1 MEENDIDMI
10 VPADW
15 IPADSVIKVIGV
27 GGGGCN
33 AVSYMYN
40 QHIEGCVFIIS
51 NTDKQDLDSHNVP
64 VKILL
69 GKGKGNGAGT
79 DPIAGRNAALES
91 LQEIEDTIFS
101 TDTEILFVTAGMGG
115 GTGTGAAPVIADMA
129 KKKGVLTIGV
139 VTIPFENEGNESM
152 SKAIEGIKELE
163 KAVDSL
169 LIINNEKLYECY
181 GTLLAHEAF
190 PKADEILATAIRG
203 ITEII
208 KKPGYINVDL
218 KDVQKMMRESG
229 MALMGC
235 GTGTGPNRIEDAVKQ
250 AMESPL
256 LNDYDLKTS
265 KNVLLN
271 ITSGRNVHGLMMDD
285 LKAINTF
292 VNKYTGNANNFKRGI
307 VWDDNPDIGDRV
319 NITVIAT
326 GFKMN
331 KILGPKENTGNFI
344 MLDEAFTYNA
354 VDKNGEIELP
364 EPPDSI
370 KIGYN
375 ATANIRRFH
384 YTEDKKPIMILE
396 EGQDRSQIENIT
408 AIRRSVPTKSG
419 SAIN

>member
-1 MEENDIDMI
+1 MEDNYIDM
-10 VPADW
+10 VTPSDW
-15 IPADSVIKVIGV
+15 IQDDSIIKVIGV

-33 AVSYMYN
+33 AVTYMYN
-40 QHIEGCVFIIS
+40 QQIKGCIFIVC
-51 NTDKQDLDSHNVP
+51 NTDPQSLMTSNVP
-64 VKILL
+64 LKLKIGEL
-69 GKGKGNGAGT
+69 GAGT
-79 DPIAGRNAALES
+79 DPIEGRKAALEH
-91 LQEIEDTIFS
+91 LEKIEETLFS
-101 TDTEILFVTAGMGG
+101 TKTEILFVTAGMGG

-129 KKKGVLTIGV
+129 KKKGILTIGV

-163 KAVDSL
+163 KTVDSL

-181 GTLLAHEAF
+181 GNLLAHEAF

-208 KKPGYINVDL
+208 KRPGHINVDL
-218 KDVQKMMRESG
+218 KDVQKMMRDSG

-235 GTGTGPNRIEDAVKQ
+235 GTGSGKDRLEEAVKQ

-271 ITSGRNVHGLMMDD
+271 ITAGKNEKGLLMDE
-285 LKAINTF
+285 LKEINKL
-292 VNKYTGNANNFKRGI
+292 VNTYTGDANNFKRGI
-307 VWDDNPDIGDRV
+307 VWDDNPEIGDKV

-331 KILGPKENTGNFI
+331 KILGPKENIGNFI
-344 MLDEAFTYNA
+344 MIDESFVYSRDMENS
-354 VDKNGEIELP
+354 GEIELP

-375 ATANIRRFH
+375 ATANIRKFH
-384 YTEDKKPIMILE
+384 FTDENRPVMIVE
-396 EGQDRSQIENIT
+396 PGQDRS
-408 AIRRSVPTKSG
+408 
-419 SAIN
+419 